1 MQTGHR
7 DVVET
12 PIASGAR
19 ANTRDR
25 NGLSTLGCSALE
37 GHTDIATMLC
47 AAEATGA
54 PRRARYTPLRPL
66 GAKFSMTDQKIAFVA
81 ASSETARKAIKTL
94 KAKYDHVAP
103 EDADVIIALG
113 GDGHMLETLHAWLDR
128 DVPIYGINRGT
139 VGFLMNEYR
148 ATNLVKRIASAET
161 VELRPLEMTVQDI
174 HGQKTTSVAINEISL
189 LRETRQAAKLRI
201 KIDGK
206 NRMSELICDGVLVAT
221 PAGSTAYNLSAHG
234 PIIPLDANLL
244 ALTPISAFRP
254 RRWRGALLPSS
265 VAISV
270 EVLEPRKRPVSAVG
284 DYTEVRDVKRVTV
297 RVSQNKS
304 FSLLFDP
311 DHNLEDRILNEQFI
325 P

>member
-1 MQTGHR
+1 
-7 DVVET
+7 
-12 PIASGAR
+12 
-19 ANTRDR
+19 
-25 NGLSTLGCSALE
+25 
-37 GHTDIATMLC
+37 
-47 AAEATGA
+47 
-54 PRRARYTPLRPL
+54 
-66 GAKFSMTDQKIAFVA
+66 MTEKKIAFVA
-81 ASSETARKAIKTL
+81 AASESARKSVKAL
-94 KAKYDHVAP
+94 KARYANVAP
-103 EDADVIIALG
+103 QDADVIVALG
-113 GDGHMLETLHAWLDR
+113 GDGHMLETLHTWLDR
-128 DVPIYGINRGT
+128 DIPIYGMNRGT
-139 VGFLMNEYR
+139 VGFLMNEFR
-148 ATNLVKRIASAET
+148 ATNLVEGIASADT

-174 HGQKTTSVAINEISL
+174 HGEKTTSVAINEISL

-206 NRMSELICDGVLVAT
+206 VRMPELICDGALVAT

-265 VAISV
+265 VSISI

-284 DYTEVRDVKRVTV
+284 DYTEVRDVRRVTV
-297 RVSQNKS
+297 RVSRDKS
-304 FSLLFDP
+304 FSLLFDS